1 MFQAFSGA
9 HYAALAAT
17 AIVLLGI
24 AAGRRALRSQRADE
38 LFRKG
43 LAAILLLCEVSL
55 QLSYILEGSWWAGSL
70 PFQLCSLT
78 LLLSALL
85 LLTGWKSLLPV
96 IVFLGTLGALQA
108 LLTPNLDVTFPQ
120 FRYFQFFIAHIGI
133 MATAVYAVAVRQYRP
148 TLRSAAAA
156 WIWLHILAVPAAIV
170 NGLTGTTNFM
180 FLARKP
186 STASLLDVLAPW
198 PWYLLQLE
206 FVAIAMFLLLYG
218 GLKWLDKMTRRR
230 LQ

>member
-1 MFQAFSGA
+1 MFQLFSGA

-17 AIVLLGI
+17 VIVLLAI
-24 AAGRRALRSQRADE
+24 VVGRRALRSPRADGI
-38 LFRKG
+38 FRKG
-43 LAAILLLCEVSL
+43 LAALLLLCEISL
-55 QLSYILEGSWWAGSL
+55 QLSYVLEGSWGAGSL

-85 LLTGWKSLLPV
+85 LLTGWKSLFPV
-96 IVFLGTLGALQA
+96 IVFLGMLGALQA
-108 LLTPNLDVTFPQ
+108 LLTPNLDETFPQ
-120 FRYFQFFIAHIGI
+120 FRYFHFFIAHIGI

-156 WIWLHILAVPAAIV
+156 LIWLHILAVPAAIV
-170 NGLTGTTNFM
+170 NMLTGTTNFM

-186 STASLLDVLAPW
+186 STASLLDALAPW

-206 FVAIAMFLLLYG
+206 LVAIAMCLLLYG
-218 GLKWLDKMTRRR
+218 GMVWIDKSVRRR
-230 LQ
+230 SQ